1 MTGEPWVHV
10 SPQEVRTENSNMS
23 TPLVIAIDG
32 PAGAGK
38 STVARKVAARLGLTY
53 VDSGATYRAAALK
66 VLQSAISPDDEQGV
80 AKLIAQTDIRITTDG
95 LQSRVLIDGQDVT
108 EKIRTPEVTLAA
120 AKVSRLS
127 EVRAKLVAVQRG
139 FAMGRGVVMEGRDIG
154 TVVFP
159 DAALKVF
166 LKADPEERARRRLKQ
181 DRKDGRSATLEQ
193 TAYEIAR
200 RDQLDAERKISPLVA
215 AADACQI
222 DSTHLAADQVV
233 EQIVELVRRSN
244 LNEKK

>member
-1 MTGEPWVHV
+1 
-10 SPQEVRTENSNMS
+10 MS

-66 VLQSAISPDDEQGV
+66 VLQSAISPDDEPGV
-80 AKLIAQTDIRITTDG
+80 AKLMAQTDIRITTDG
-95 LQSRVLIDGQDVT
+95 PQSRVLMDGQDVT
-108 EKIRTPEVTLAA
+108 EQIRTSEVTLAA

-166 LKADPEERARRRLKQ
+166 LKADPVERARRRLRQ
-181 DRKDGRSATLEQ
+181 DSKEGRSATLEQ
-193 TAYEIAR
+193 TAYEIGR
-200 RDQLDAERKISPLVA
+200 RDQLDAERKISPLVT
-215 AADACQI
+215 AADAYQI
-222 DSTHLAADQVV
+222 DSTYLAADQVV
-233 EQIVELVRRSN
+233 EQILDLAQRKKLVEPESAR
-244 LNEKK
+244 

>member
-1 MTGEPWVHV
+1 
-10 SPQEVRTENSNMS
+10 MS

-66 VLQSAISPDDEQGV
+66 VLQFAISPDDEQGV
-80 AKLIAQTDIRITTDG
+80 AKLITQTDIRITTDG
-95 LQSRVLIDGQDVT
+95 LQSRVLMDGQDVT

-139 FAMGRGVVMEGRDIG
+139 FAIGRGVVMEGRDIG

-166 LKADPEERARRRLKQ
+166 LRADPVERARRRLGQ
-181 DRKDGRSATLEQ
+181 DRKEGRSATLEQ
-193 TAYEIAR
+193 TACEIAR

-215 AADACQI
+215 AADAYRI
-222 DSTHLAADQVV
+222 DSTYLAADQVV
-233 EQIVELVRRSN
+233 EQIVELLRRNN
-244 LNEKK
+244 LIEKK